1 MSPVPTR
8 MKWAKT
14 GIEQRA
20 YPRRPPSVIPHL
32 KAVRIVA
39 GPEAKLI
46 NISRGGALIETDA
59 RLAPK
64 SLICLRI
71 VTAEAIL
78 MLKGKVVYSRTAVL
92 GSSTIRF
99 HSAMQFDE
107 EFLLADSQ
115 FADERTASESA
126 STPGAAPPQAAEP
139 SPEAQPVAATA
150 EEPERLVMVTASSP
164 DSGSELTDM
173 FGLNNW

>member
-1 MSPVPTR
+1 M
-8 MKWAKT
+8 
-14 GIEQRA
+14 
-20 YPRRPPSVIPHL
+20 PPSVIPHL

-39 GPEAKLI
+39 GPEARLI

-64 SLICLRI
+64 SSICLRV

-78 MLKGKVVYSRTAVL
+78 MLKGRIVYSRTAIL

-99 HSAMQFDE
+99 HTALQFDE

-115 FADERTASESA
+115 FVSEHVADENVPT
-126 STPGAAPPQAAEP
+126 
-139 SPEAQPVAATA
+139 PEADSSTTTDAVPEVVPVAASA

-164 DSGSELTDM
+164 DSGQELSDM